1 MCSYARAFCRVF
13 MKEKEKWNELQQKDE
28 MKRLL
33 FKRWHLQIS
42 LDKKRFLEWGS
53 LAIKEPWMSSED
65 EMNVGDAF

>member
-13 MKEKEKWNELQQKDE
+13 MKEKEKWNTLQQKEE

-42 LDKKRFLEWGS
+42 LDKKE
-53 LAIKEPWMSSED
+53 I
-65 EMNVGDAF
+65 VGVGITGH